1 MDLVDVRDMALV
13 DLRPPAD
20 PHSPDVAIAIQRN
33 FADEPMNPAAPVISQ
48 VHGDARKEASSYRIR

>member
-1 MDLVDVRDMALV
+1 
-13 DLRPPAD
+13 
-20 PHSPDVAIAIQRN
+20 VAIAIQRN